1 MRSTSSFAVLRAAH
15 APSNR
20 LAPALLLGA
29 GACLVAVLSAQLL
42 LVRSSSDALVLP
54 EGTSSVERFAAAW
67 WLQLRWML
75 PGEEKPLRGVAV
87 VRQAAHA
94 PEGVERHLRA
104 ALTIPA

>member
-1 MRSTSSFAVLRAAH
+1 MRRQTDWRRRFFLERA
-15 APSNR
+15 
-20 LAPALLLGA
+20 
-29 GACLVAVLSAQLL
+29 LVSL
-42 LVRSSSDALVLP
+42 RSSSDALVLP